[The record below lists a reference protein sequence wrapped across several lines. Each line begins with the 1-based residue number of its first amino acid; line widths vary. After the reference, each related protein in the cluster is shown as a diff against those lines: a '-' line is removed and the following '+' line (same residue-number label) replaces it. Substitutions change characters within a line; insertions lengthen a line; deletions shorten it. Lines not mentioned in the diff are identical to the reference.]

1 MGNLDFKIQ
10 RANNL
15 LNLATNIEKL
25 EKDYWRDE
33 KDGQVSTLHVVLE
46 DNNIDVRATVID
58 LVTEAIL
65 LAEEV
70 GLEIFEAKQKR
81 KEKKEEGEN

>member
-81 KEKKEEGEN
+81 KEKNVES